1 MNPKTRK
8 EAFLAKAGG
17 QSVSTPKPITREEM
31 FLQKIAENGGTGTG
45 GGGTGGGSGGNDELK
60 LLTAM
65 TIAEDGVT
73 QLLWEKTDTG
83 EDFVWNELYVLIKAV
98 QRSGS
103 LSSIKIGKPHYNQG
117 ALFLPNSVTLIQTN
131 TFGNTSRNTHYYFET
146 VPVGSRRKTTMV
158 ESNGDFF
165 NTDTIAV
172 ATNVYSAGTVLMSPP
187 NCKDMTA
194 VFAHIPNGLMTGDY
208 IEIWYR

>member
-1 MNPKTRK
+1 MNRIDEYLMNCCEMCGCDGLPTPISNTDKLLYHLA
-8 EAFLAKAGG
+8 EQLAKIG
-17 QSVSTPKPITREEM
+17 
-31 FLQKIAENGGTGTG
+31 NGTG
-45 GGGTGGGSGGNDELK
+45 GGTGGNDELK

-73 QLLWEKTDTG
+73 QLLWTKTDAG

-103 LSSIKIGKPHYNQG
+103 VSSIKIGKPHYNNIG
-117 ALFLPNSVTLIQTN
+117 ELFVANSVPLIQTN
-131 TFGNTSRNTHYYFET
+131 SFGNTSKNIYYYFET

-165 NTDTIAV
+165 NKNTLAV
-172 ATNVYSAGTVLMSPP
+172 GMNVYSDGTVLMSPTG
-187 NCKDMTA
+187 CKDMTA
-194 VFAHIPNGLMTGDY
+194 VFAYIANGLMTGDY